1 MPGLEEIA
9 REIYGEDYQKIVR
22 SYDLIGDI
30 AIIKIPE
37 DLLDERR
44 YILGEE
50 MVRRHSYIKAVYRQA
65 SPVEGLFRVRRL
77 EHLAGEE
84 RTLTLYKEYGCR
96 FLVDVA
102 RVYFSPR
109 LSYERRRISELVR
122 PGETAVNM
130 FAGVGTFTIQ
140 MARAGAKIHSI
151 DINPYA
157 VDLHVINNGLNKV
170 GDRVYTYLG
179 DAGEICREQGFRDV
193 DRVVMPLPEL
203 ALDYLPTALEIAGE
217 GGWIHVYLHIAYTSD
232 EEEALDKAVE
242 KVRTRA
248 EENGYMILEAR
259 AREVREV
266 APRTAQVV
274 VDIRVSRPG

>member
-9 REIYGEDYQKIVR
+9 REIYGEDYQRIVR

-37 DLLDERR
+37 DLLDDRR

-50 MVRRHSYIKAVYRQA
+50 MIRRHSYIKAVYRQA
-65 SPVEGLFRVRRL
+65 SPVGGLFRVRRL

-84 RTLTLYKEYGCR
+84 RTLTLYKEYGYR

-109 LSYERRRISELVR
+109 LSYERRRIAGLVR

-140 MARAGAKIHSI
+140 MARAGAKVHSI

-157 VDLHVINNGLNKV
+157 VDLHVINNLLNKV

-179 DAGEICREQGFRDV
+179 DAGEICREHGFRDI

-203 ALDYLPTALEIAGE
+203 ALDYLPTALEMTRE

-248 EENGYMILEAR
+248 EENGYRILEAS

>member
-9 REIYGEDYQKIVR
+9 REIYGEDYHRIVR

-44 YILGEE
+44 FILGEE

-65 SPVEGLFRVRRL
+65 GPVEGVFRVRRL
-77 EHLAGEE
+77 EHLAGEK
-84 RTLTLYKEYGCR
+84 RTLTLYKEYGHR

-109 LSYERRRISELVR
+109 LSYERRRIASMVS
-122 PGETAVNM
+122 PGEKAVNM
-130 FAGVGTFTIQ
+130 FAGVGTFTIH
-140 MARAGAKIHSI
+140 MARAGATIHSI

-157 VDLHVINNGLNKV
+157 VDLHLINNGLNRV
-170 GDRVYTYLG
+170 EDRIYTYLG
-179 DAGEICREQGFRDV
+179 DAREICMREGLAGI

-203 ALDYLPTALEIAGE
+203 ALDYLPTALDIAGE
-217 GGWIHVYLHIAYTSD
+217 GAWIHIYLHISYD
-232 EEEALDKAVE
+232 EPGEAREIAIEMVRERVE
-242 KVRTRA
+242 RHGHKV
-248 EENGYMILEAR
+248 LEAA

-266 APRTAQVV
+266 APRTSQIV
-274 VDIRVSRPG
+274 VDIRVSRAG